1 MLLSDALKKPRKKAS
16 KQTSAPTPPPV
27 APPPAPPPPASAPTP
42 PVIGAAERARVAT
55 DVVRALNDAIRNMD
69 AWSAHAAKLDG
80 NVVVGGYRS
89 HLPKEGSYEV
99 GYSRYREMVSDE
111 IARWLQVLNPHL
123 APYKSSIKRMSVQ
136 DEEKSWIYTEIEL
149 K

>member
-1 MLLSDALKKPRKKAS
+1 MGAWMSD
-16 KQTSAPTPPPV
+16 PV
-27 APPPAPPPPASAPTP
+27 T
-42 PVIGAAERARVAT
+42 
-55 DVVRALNDAIRNMD
+55 
-69 AWSAHAAKLDG
+69 LDG
-80 NVVVGGYRS
+80 NVVRGAYRS
-89 HLPKEGSYEV
+89 DLPKEGGYEV

-123 APYKSSIKRMSVQ
+123 APYKSSIKRVRVQ

>member
-1 MLLSDALKKPRKKAS
+1 MLLSDALKKPRKKAAKQQS
-16 KQTSAPTPPPV
+16 KQAAA
-27 APPPAPPPPASAPTP
+27 APPPAPAPPEPL
-42 PVIGAAERARVAT
+42 PVIDAAERARAAK
-55 DVVRALNDAIRNMD
+55 DVVRALNDAIRQMG

-89 HLPKEGSYEV
+89 SLPKEGGYEI

-123 APYKSSIKRMSVQ
+123 APYKSSIKRVRVQ

>member
-1 MLLSDALKKPRKKAS
+1 M
-16 KQTSAPTPPPV
+16 
-27 APPPAPPPPASAPTP
+27 
-42 PVIGAAERARVAT
+42 G
-55 DVVRALNDAIRNMD
+55 

-89 HLPKEGSYEV
+89 DLPKEGAYEV